1 MWFFKLQ
8 WRSSGPMRVLIS
20 LRSWLVNMLIY
31 FSNYLMRLSTD
42 MNNHYA
48 DQRRVFLAPLEICI
62 FFFSFFFFFFHFVQK
77 LNNKFY
83 YSFKRFT
90 NSMSSFRLPQFKT
103 FTRSER
109 QPTFDIRS
117 ESIEKLSKFQFLVD
131 KKLVP
136 E

>member
-1 MWFFKLQ
+1 
-8 WRSSGPMRVLIS
+8 
-20 LRSWLVNMLIY
+20 
-31 FSNYLMRLSTD
+31 MRLSTD
-42 MNNHYA
+42 MKNHYA
-48 DQRRVFLAPLEICI
+48 DQRKVFLAPLEICI
-62 FFFSFFFFFFHFVQK
+62 FFFFFFFHFVQK

-109 QPTFDIRS
+109 EPTFDIRS

>member
-1 MWFFKLQ
+1 
-8 WRSSGPMRVLIS
+8 
-20 LRSWLVNMLIY
+20 
-31 FSNYLMRLSTD
+31 

-48 DQRRVFLAPLEICI
+48 DQRKVFLAPLEICI
-62 FFFSFFFFFFHFVQK
+62 YIYIYIFFHFVQK

-90 NSMSSFRLPQFKT
+90 KSMSSFRLPQFKT

-109 QPTFDIRS
+109 EPTFDIRS